1 MNGQN
6 PGNMTPEQRKIY
18 EQKHREY
25 LARKAAYEKKRQ
37 AEMQRREAE
46 EAAKRA
52 KMKKFWISAVCV
64 AVAFIIIGL
73 SAFFVTKYL
82 RDIDPSTPKTFT
94 YRINDEKNSVAYSDA
109 FHGNLIFINMR
120 FLRDAL
126 SLTESSSD
134 NATVKY
140 TSRATKSSVV
150 FKDGSSTAIVR
161 GMNVNMPA
169 PAKVNADECSV
180 PLDTVSYIFTG
191 ITISKTASSVRIER
205 TDSVDILAKSTDTLS
220 MVIEFSTDLSE
231 YEQYMNPQGTERDK
245 YLKLVNKENG
255 VDEDYIPKNLV
266 NITESVFAGNADTS
280 GKIDACAEKAL
291 YAMVT
296 ELRKATGN
304 GYISVLSGYRS
315 YAYQKTVFD
324 RNMNGMTLE
333 QTKTTVTDTA
343 YPGYSEH
350 QTGLC
355 ADLWDTRPQYS
366 PTVNPFTDEA
376 TATWLKNNA
385 WKFGFILRFP
395 SGKEQVTGY
404 SYESWHFRFVGR
416 YHAQKIASA
425 GITLEEY
432 IDTLK

>member
-1 MNGQN
+1 
-6 PGNMTPEQRKIY
+6 MTPEQRAVY
-18 EQKHREY
+18 EQKRREY
-25 LARKAAYEKKRQ
+25 LARKAAYEKKRA
-37 AEMQRREAE
+37 AEQQRREAQ

-52 KMKKFWISAVCV
+52 KMKKIWITGVCIAV
-64 AVAFIIIGL
+64 AVILIGL
-73 SAFFVTKYL
+73 SAFLIAKYIK
-82 RDIDPSTPKTFT
+82 DVDPSTPKTFT
-94 YRINDEKNSVAYSDA
+94 YRIDDEKNRVAYSDA
-109 FHGNLIFINMR
+109 VRGNLIFINMR
-120 FLRDAL
+120 LLRDAL

-134 NATVKY
+134 NASVKY

-150 FKDGSSTAIVR
+150 FNDGSNIAIVN
-161 GMNVNMPA
+161 GMSVKMPA
-169 PAKVNADECSV
+169 QAKVNADECSI

-245 YLKLVNKENG
+245 YLILVNKENG
-255 VDEDYIPKNLV
+255 VGEDYVPDNLV
-266 NITESVFAGNADTS
+266 NISPGIFEGNASTS
-280 GKIDACAEKAL
+280 GQMDACAEKAL

-304 GYISVLSGYRS
+304 GYMCVLSGYRT
-315 YAYQKTVFD
+315 YAYQRNVFD

-333 QTKTTVTDTA
+333 ESKTKITDTA

-355 ADLWDTRPQYS
+355 ADLWDTRYS

-395 SGKEQVTGY
+395 SGKEQSTGY

-416 YHAQKIASA
+416 YHAQKISAA

-432 IDTLK
+432 LETMK

>member
-1 MNGQN
+1 
-6 PGNMTPEQRKIY
+6 MTPEQRAVY
-18 EQKHREY
+18 EQKRREY
-25 LARKAAYEKKRQ
+25 LARKAAYEKKRA
-37 AEMQRREAE
+37 AEQQRREAQ

-52 KMKKFWISAVCV
+52 KMKKIWITGVCIAV
-64 AVAFIIIGL
+64 AVILIGL
-73 SAFFVTKYL
+73 SAFLIAKYIK
-82 RDIDPSTPKTFT
+82 DVDPSTPKTFT
-94 YRINDEKNSVAYSDA
+94 YRIDDEKNRVAYSDA
-109 FHGNLIFINMR
+109 VRGNLIFINMR
-120 FLRDAL
+120 LLRDAL

-134 NATVKY
+134 NASVKY

-150 FKDGSSTAIVR
+150 FNDGSNIAIVN
-161 GMNVNMPA
+161 GMSVKMPA
-169 PAKVNADECSV
+169 QAKVNADECSI

-245 YLKLVNKENG
+245 YLILVNKENG
-255 VDEDYIPKNLV
+255 VGEDYVPDNLV
-266 NITESVFAGNADTS
+266 NISPGIFEGNASTS
-280 GKIDACAEKAL
+280 GQMDACAEKAL

-304 GYISVLSGYRS
+304 GYMCVLSGYRT
-315 YAYQKTVFD
+315 YAYQRNVFD

-333 QTKTTVTDTA
+333 ESKTKITDTA

-355 ADLWDTRPQYS
+355 ADLWDTRYS

-395 SGKEQVTGY
+395 SGKEQSTGY

-416 YHAQKIASA
+416 YHAQKISTA

-432 IDTLK
+432 LETMK

>member
-6 PGNMTPEQRKIY
+6 PNNMTPEQRAVY
-18 EQKHREY
+18 EQKRREY
-25 LARKAAYEKKRQ
+25 LARKAAYEKKRA
-37 AEMQRREAE
+37 AEQQRREAQ

-52 KMKKFWISAVCV
+52 KMKKIWITGVCIAV
-64 AVAFIIIGL
+64 AVILIGL
-73 SAFFVTKYL
+73 SAFLIAKYIK
-82 RDIDPSTPKTFT
+82 DVDPSTPKTFT
-94 YRINDEKNSVAYSDA
+94 YRIDDEKNRVAYSDA
-109 FHGNLIFINMR
+109 VRGNLIFINMR
-120 FLRDAL
+120 LLRDAL

-134 NATVKY
+134 NASVKY

-150 FKDGSSTAIVR
+150 FNDGSNIAIVN
-161 GMNVNMPA
+161 GMSVKMPA
-169 PAKVNADECSV
+169 QAKVNADECSI

-245 YLKLVNKENG
+245 YLILVNKENG
-255 VDEDYIPKNLV
+255 VGEDYVPDNLV
-266 NITESVFAGNADTS
+266 NISPGIFEGNASTS
-280 GKIDACAEKAL
+280 GQMDACAEKAL

-304 GYISVLSGYRS
+304 GYMCVLSGYRT
-315 YAYQKTVFD
+315 YAYQRNVFD

-333 QTKTTVTDTA
+333 ESKTKITDTA

-355 ADLWDTRPQYS
+355 ADLWDTRYS

-395 SGKEQVTGY
+395 SGKEQSTGY

-416 YHAQKIASA
+416 YHAQKISTA

-432 IDTLK
+432 LETMK

>member
-6 PGNMTPEQRKIY
+6 PNNMTPEQRAVY
-18 EQKHREY
+18 EQKRREY
-25 LARKAAYEKKRQ
+25 LARKAAYEKKRA
-37 AEMQRREAE
+37 AEQQRREAQ

-52 KMKKFWISAVCV
+52 KIKKVWITGVCIAV
-64 AVAFIIIGL
+64 AVILIGL
-73 SAFFVTKYL
+73 SAFLIAKYIK
-82 RDIDPSTPKTFT
+82 DVDPSTPKTFT
-94 YRINDEKNSVAYSDA
+94 YRIDDEKNRVAYSDA
-109 FHGNLIFINMR
+109 VRGNLVFINMR

-134 NATVKY
+134 NASVKY

-150 FKDGSSTAIVR
+150 FSNGSNIAIVN
-161 GMNVNMPA
+161 GMSVRMPA
-169 PAKVNADECSV
+169 QAKVNADECSI

-205 TDSVDILAKSTDTLS
+205 TGSVDILAKSTDTLS

-255 VDEDYIPKNLV
+255 VGEDYVPDNLV
-266 NITESVFAGNADTS
+266 NISPGIFEGNASTS
-280 GKIDACAEKAL
+280 GQMDACAEKAL

-304 GYISVLSGYRS
+304 GYMCVLSGYRD
-315 YAYQKTVFD
+315 YAYQRNVFD

-333 QTKTTVTDTA
+333 ESKTTITDTA

-355 ADLWDTRPQYS
+355 ADLWDTRYS

-416 YHAQKIASA
+416 YHAQKISAA

-432 IDTLK
+432 LDTIN

>member
-6 PGNMTPEQRKIY
+6 PNNMTPEQRAVY
-18 EQKHREY
+18 EQKRREY
-25 LARKAAYEKKRQ
+25 LARKAAYEKKRA
-37 AEMQRREAE
+37 AEQQRREAQ

-52 KMKKFWISAVCV
+52 KMKKIWITGVCIAV
-64 AVAFIIIGL
+64 AVILIGL
-73 SAFFVTKYL
+73 SAFLIAKYIK
-82 RDIDPSTPKTFT
+82 DVDPSTPKTFT
-94 YRINDEKNSVAYSDA
+94 YRIDDEKNRVAYSDA
-109 FHGNLIFINMR
+109 VRGNLIFINMR
-120 FLRDAL
+120 LLRDAL

-134 NATVKY
+134 NASVKY

-150 FKDGSSTAIVR
+150 FNDGSNIAIVN
-161 GMNVNMPA
+161 GMSVKMPA
-169 PAKVNADECSV
+169 QAKVNAEECSI

-245 YLKLVNKENG
+245 YLILVNKENG
-255 VDEDYIPKNLV
+255 VGEDYVPDNLV
-266 NITESVFAGNADTS
+266 NISPGIFEGNASTS
-280 GKIDACAEKAL
+280 GQMDACAEKAL

-304 GYISVLSGYRS
+304 GYMCVLSGYRT
-315 YAYQKTVFD
+315 YAYQRNVFD

-333 QTKTTVTDTA
+333 ESKTKITDTA

-355 ADLWDTRPQYS
+355 ADLWDTRYS

-395 SGKEQVTGY
+395 SGKEQSTGY

-416 YHAQKIASA
+416 YHAQKISAA

-432 IDTLK
+432 LETMK

>member
-6 PGNMTPEQRKIY
+6 PNNMTPEQRAVY
-18 EQKHREY
+18 EQKRREY
-25 LARKAAYEKKRQ
+25 LARKAAYEKKRA
-37 AEMQRREAE
+37 AEQQRREAQ

-52 KMKKFWISAVCV
+52 KMKKIWITGVCIAV
-64 AVAFIIIGL
+64 AVILIGL
-73 SAFFVTKYL
+73 SAFLIAKYIK
-82 RDIDPSTPKTFT
+82 DVDPSTPKTFT
-94 YRINDEKNSVAYSDA
+94 YRIDDEKNRVAYSDA
-109 FHGNLIFINMR
+109 VRGNLIFINMR
-120 FLRDAL
+120 LLRDAL

-134 NATVKY
+134 NASVKY

-150 FKDGSSTAIVR
+150 FNDGSNIAIVN
-161 GMNVNMPA
+161 GMSVKMPA
-169 PAKVNADECSV
+169 QAKVNADECSI

-245 YLKLVNKENG
+245 YLILVNKENG
-255 VDEDYIPKNLV
+255 VGEDYVPDNLV
-266 NITESVFAGNADTS
+266 NISPGIFEGNASTS
-280 GKIDACAEKAL
+280 GQMDACAEKAL

-304 GYISVLSGYRS
+304 GYMCVLSGYRT
-315 YAYQKTVFD
+315 YAYQRNVFD

-333 QTKTTVTDTA
+333 ESKTKITDTA

-355 ADLWDTRPQYS
+355 ADLWDTRYS

-395 SGKEQVTGY
+395 SGKEQSTGY

-416 YHAQKIASA
+416 YHAQKISAA

-432 IDTLK
+432 LETMK